1 MGKNSN
7 VMKIKVEDISF
18 PNSNE
23 FFKLALYQR
32 TELLPLRNKDTLFNR
47 IIAKI
52 GFVPNE
58 NYKEFVKRVSDENS
72 ESIAYSFF
80 KIFEKKA
87 ISLLPHITTDC
98 SSILDIGCGLGV
110 LDLFLWH
117 ELNKPKLYL
126 LDKTWVDENIWY
138 LFTNKAAFYNS
149 LELTNQ
155 FLVRNDV
162 TRESIRTLN
171 ASDDFN
177 IPIKA
182 NSVDLIVSSLSWGFH
197 YPLSTYMDGV
207 QRVLREDGI
216 IIVDTRKGTGAEQE
230 LKKNFKT
237 EIIEETGK
245 VKTFKCSY

>member
-1 MGKNSN
+1 
-7 VMKIKVEDISF
+7 MKIKVEDISF
-18 PNSNE
+18 PHSKE
-23 FFKLALYQR
+23 FFKLALFQR
-32 TELLPLRNKDTLFNR
+32 TELLPPRNKDTLFNR

-52 GFVPNE
+52 GFFPNE
-58 NYKEFVKRVSDENS
+58 DYKDFVKRVSEENS
-72 ESIAYSFF
+72 ESIAYKFL

-87 ISLLPHITTDC
+87 ISLLPHIATDC
-98 SSILDIGCGLGV
+98 NSVLDIGCGLGV

-117 ELNKPKLYL
+117 ELNNPKLYL
-126 LDKTWVDENIWY
+126 LDKTKVDENIWY

-149 LELTNQ
+149 LDLTNQ
-155 FLVRNDV
+155 FLVRNGV

-171 ASDDFN
+171 SGDDYN

-182 NSVDLIVSSLSWGFH
+182 NSVDLVISSLSWGFH

-230 LKKNFKT
+230 LKKHFKV